1 MAQYFS
7 YLPDVYVGQEE
18 SDGRLGYRLIKNMF
32 RRGYLDPI
40 IEKYITAFETFY
52 ITDNMRPDE
61 LANKVYGDPN
71 LDWVVLMVNNII
83 DPYTE
88 WPKSTTD
95 LNNYIEETYDNP
107 DAIHHWETNEVKLDD
122 GTIFVQKGIEVTED
136 YRVTLPNGDILTK
149 LDSIYQVSIAEHE
162 TYLNEQKRLISLIS
176 PGLVETLVD
185 KFESVVAYD
194 QHPELDLEG
203 NKRSPNSST
212 SPYINRKSYR
222 TQSGIP
228 SALGQAVTSF
238 DYGPTVALQVSTSG
252 TVEAAAAVTTTATTT
267 TVTTTAAST
276 GGSGSSS
283 GSSGS
288 SGGGGGY

>member
-1 MAQYFS
+1 MANYFS
-7 YLPDVYVGQEE
+7 YLPNVYVGQEE

-71 LDWVVLMVNNII
+71 LDWVILMVNNII
-83 DPYTE
+83 DPYTQ

-95 LNNYIEETYDNP
+95 LNNYIEENYDNP
-107 DAIHHWETNEVKLDD
+107 DQIHHWETNEVKLDD
-122 GTIFVQKGIEVTED
+122 GTIFVQKGIEVSED
-136 YRVTLPNGDILTK
+136 YRVTLPNGDILSK
-149 LDSIYQVSIAEHE
+149 LDSIYQVSIAENE

-194 QHPELDLEG
+194 QHPEIDLEG

-212 SPYINRKSYR
+212 SPYVNRKSYR

-228 SALGQAVTSF
+228 ASLGQAITSF
-238 DYGPTVALQVSTSG
+238 DYGPTIALQTSSADTSTS
-252 TVEAAAAVTTTATTT
+252 TNTA
-267 TVTTTAAST
+267 TVTTVSSST
-276 GGSGSSS
+276 TTSTSSSGSSS

-288 SGGGGGY
+288 SSGGGGY

>member
-1 MAQYFS
+1 MANYFT
-7 YLPDVYVGQEE
+7 YLPNVYVGQEE

-52 ITDNMRPDE
+52 ITDNMRPDQ
-61 LANKVYGDPN
+61 LAHKVYGDSN
-71 LDWVVLMVNNII
+71 LDWVILMVNNII
-83 DPYTE
+83 DPYTQ

-95 LNNYIEETYDNP
+95 LNNYIQETYDNP
-107 DAIHHWETNEVKLDD
+107 DEIHHWETNEVKLDD
-122 GTIFVQKGIEVTED
+122 GTIFVQKGVEVGENF
-136 YRVTLPNGDILTK
+136 RVTLPNGDTLSKT
-149 LDSIYQVSIAEHE
+149 DSIYQVSVAEHE

-185 KFESVVAYD
+185 KFEGVVAYD
-194 QHPELDLEG
+194 QHPELDLQG

-222 TQSGIP
+222 TQSGIA
-228 SALGQAVTSF
+228 SALGEAITSF
-238 DYGPTVALQVSTSG
+238 DYGPLIALQTAVTDVSATGTS
-252 TVEAAAAVTTTATTT
+252 TAVTT
-267 TVTTTAAST
+267 VSSST
-276 GGSGSSS
+276 GGTSSSS

-288 SGGGGGY
+288 SGGSGGY